1 MSCKKCNS
9 TKCTCSTTICINP
22 LVYAIK
28 SVFSLVG
35 TDSNND
41 QVLTILSDITKDG
54 SPGPLPTPFNLNLP
68 EALVEVLTSGISI
81 SNNKDYCCPDCING
95 FYYLGSSQNLQ
106 SLLNVQSNLRICCI
120 EHYASI
126 SEWKKLTEVLKNLG
140 YPNINC
146 CDTDFSEAAQN
157 WLTASTTANGLF
169 YLEDLINAGIIE
181 VSSFNGYSGLSILF
195 DFLKLN
201 HPELQPED
209 YLNILGVIINLGLI
223 IKCDGC
229 NMTISSVNTYIQSIV
244 G

>member
-9 TKCTCSTTICINP
+9 TKCTCSTNICINP

-41 QVLTILSDITKDG
+41 QVLTILSGITKDG
-54 SPGPLPTPFNLNLP
+54 SPGPLPIPFDLNLP
-68 EALVEVLTSGISI
+68 EALVEVLNSGISI
-81 SNNKDYCCPDCING
+81 SNNKDYCCPDCTNG
-95 FYYLGSSQNLQ
+95 FYFLGSSDQLQNLFGHYPD
-106 SLLNVQSNLRICCI
+106 LRICCV
-120 EHYASI
+120 EHYS
-126 SEWKKLTEVLKNLG
+126 SVNTWNRVKNFLKGIG

-157 WLTASTTANGLF
+157 WLNAATTTNGLF
-169 YLEDLINAGIIE
+169 YLEDLINNGIIE

-195 DFLKLN
+195 DFLQLN

-209 YLNILGVIINLGLI
+209 YLNILGVIMNLGLI
-223 IKCDGC
+223 VKCDGC
-229 NMTISSVNTYIQSIV
+229 NMNISSINTYIQNI